1 MYYYDVV
8 MKTTCGKTK
17 SEEMKEDGHFCTV
30 PLTLQI
36 DDTEIIDDATFE
48 QADFLARVAASE
60 NSPKSA
66 CPSPDAY
73 MQAMEGEADHI
84 YVITLS
90 SQLSGSYNSAC
101 LAKDLYLEDN
111 EEKQIRVIDSKSA
124 SIGESLIGLKI
135 AECEEAG
142 MSFEEVCA
150 QADDYVKQQH
160 TFFVLE
166 SLETLRKAGR
176 LSDLKAKIASTLNIK
191 PIMGST
197 EEGSIQQLGQARG
210 MVKAMDKMVDSMMAV
225 TTDCEEKVLAISHC
239 NCLERAL
246 QLKQKVE
253 KMASFKKIFVVDTAG
268 VSSMYANDGGLIM
281 VV

>member
-1 MYYYDVV
+1 MYKIIIDS
-8 MKTTCGKTK
+8 CGEL

-30 PLTLQI
+30 PLTLRV
-36 DDTEIIDDATFE
+36 DDSEIIDDETFN
-48 QADFLARVAASE
+48 QADFLEKVATSE

-73 MQAMEGEADHI
+73 MQAMGGEAEHI

-111 EEKQIRVIDSKSA
+111 EEKQIFVIDSKSA
-124 SIGESLIGLKI
+124 SIGESLIGLKV

-142 MSFEEVCA
+142 MSFEDVCA
-150 QADDYVKQQH
+150 QVEEYVEQQH

-176 LSDLKAKIASTLNIK
+176 LSNLKAKIASTLNIK

-197 EEGSIQQLGQARG
+197 EEGSIQQLAQARG
-210 MVKAMDKMVDSMMAV
+210 MVKAMDKMVESMMAV
-225 TTDCEEKVLAISHC
+225 TSNCEERVLAISHC

-246 QLKQKVE
+246 QLKEKVE
-253 KMASFKKIFVVDTAG
+253 KRASFKKIFVVDTAG

>member
-1 MYYYDVV
+1 MYKIIIDS
-8 MKTTCGKTK
+8 CGEL

>member
-1 MYYYDVV
+1 MYKIIIDS
-8 MKTTCGKTK
+8 CGEL
-17 SEEMKEDGHFCTV
+17 SQEMKEDGHFFNI

-36 DDTEIIDDATFE
+36 DGVEIVDDESFQ
-48 QADFLARVAASE
+48 QADFLKRVAESE
-60 NSPKSA
+60 QGPKSA

-73 MQAMEGEADHI
+73 MQAMEGEADHV

-101 LAKDLYLEDN
+101 LARDLYLEEH
-111 EEKQIRVIDSKSA
+111 EEKQICIIDSKSA
-124 SIGESLIGLKI
+124 SIGESLIGLKV

-142 MSFEEVCA
+142 LPFDEVVR
-150 QADDYVKQQH
+150 QAKEYVESQH

-166 SLETLRKAGR
+166 TLETLRKAGR
-176 LSDLKAKIASTLNIK
+176 LSDLKAKIANTLNIK

-197 EEGSIQQLGQARG
+197 DIGSIQQLAQARG
-210 MVKAMDKMVDSMMAV
+210 MAKALDRMVDSMMAV
-225 TTDCEEKVLAISHC
+225 TSNCEERILAISHC

-246 QLKQKVE
+246 QLKEKVE
-253 KMASFKKIFVVDTAG
+253 KRASFKKIFVVDTAG
-268 VSSMYANDGGLIM
+268 VSSMYANDGGVIM